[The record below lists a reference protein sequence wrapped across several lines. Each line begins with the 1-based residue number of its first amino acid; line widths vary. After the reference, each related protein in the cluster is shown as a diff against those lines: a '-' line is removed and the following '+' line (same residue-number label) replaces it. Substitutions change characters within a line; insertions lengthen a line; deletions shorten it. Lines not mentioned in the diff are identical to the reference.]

1 MAMLPCL
8 GEKMKLCDTIAAI
21 STPFGKGGVAMIR
34 ISGENAIEIAD
45 RVFLA
50 KRKKPLA
57 ECASREMIYGEIFS
71 GTAEKRVSIDD
82 GCAVVFRAPAS
93 FTGEESVELYC
104 HGGVLV
110 TSKVLSAVL
119 AAGARLA
126 VAGEITRRAFVNGKM
141 SLNEAESLGNLL
153 EASNDAQVRLARN
166 GMRGSLDKRLLAVYD
181 DLRSV
186 MSGMFAAIDF
196 PDEDL
201 SELSREEMIAFV
213 KKAVSEVS
221 ALLATYNTGR
231 AVLSG
236 IPTVICGRTNAG
248 KSSVYNRLLGYD
260 AAIVTD
266 IEGTTRDVLKE
277 QASVGGV
284 TLLLCDTAGIRKT
297 DDRVENIGIERAIG
311 EIDASELAL
320 AVFDASVPLTSEDI
334 ELIKRLVG
342 QGKVCIALL
351 NKSDLV
357 ANTDTTGRVRAAFE
371 NCIDVCADSG
381 EGFDKL
387 TDMINALFIDGN
399 IDMDNDAIVTGARQF
414 ADLTVAQECL
424 GEALAQL
431 EQEIPFDLCCV
442 GIENAMA
449 AIGQVGG
456 REISEDIVAEI
467 FSKFCVGK

>member
-1 MAMLPCL
+1 MRLT
-8 GEKMKLCDTIAAI
+8 DTIAAI
-21 STPFGKGGVAMIR
+21 STPYGKGGVAMIR
-34 ISGENAIEIAD
+34 ISGESAIEIAD

-50 KRKKPLA
+50 KRKKALS
-57 ECASREMIYGEIFS
+57 ECQSREMIYGEIFF
-71 GTAEKRVSIDD
+71 GVGDKRISIDD
-82 GCAVVFRAPAS
+82 GCAVVFRAPSS
-93 FTGEESVELYC
+93 FTGEDSVELYC

-110 TSKVLSAVL
+110 TSKVLSSVL
-119 AAGARLA
+119 SAGARLA
-126 VAGEITRRAFVNGKM
+126 EAGEFTRRAFVNGKM
-141 SLNEAESLGNLL
+141 SLSGAESLGNLL
-153 EASNDAQVRLARN
+153 EASNDTQVRLARN
-166 GMRGSLDKRLLAVYD
+166 GMRGALDKHLLAVYD
-181 DLRSV
+181 DLRSI

-201 SELSREEMIAFV
+201 SELSREDMISLA
-213 KKAVSEVS
+213 KKAQGEVIK
-221 ALLATYNTGR
+221 LLSTYNTGR

-277 QASVGGV
+277 QASVGKV
-284 TLLLCDTAGIRKT
+284 TLVLCDTAGIRKT
-297 DDRVENIGIERAIG
+297 DDRVESIGIERAIG

-320 AVFDASVPLTSEDI
+320 AVFDASAALTGEDT
-334 ELIKRLVG
+334 ELIERLMG
-342 QGKVCIALL
+342 QGKACIALL

-357 ANTDTTGRVRAAFE
+357 ANTQTVERVRGSFE
-371 NCIDVCADSG
+371 HCLDVCADSG
-381 EGFDKL
+381 EGFDAL
-387 TDMINALFIDGN
+387 ADLINELFIDGS

-424 GEALAQL
+424 GEAIEQL
-431 EQEIPFDLCCV
+431 EYGIPFDLCCV

-456 REISEDIVAEI
+456 REISEDIVSEI

>member
-1 MAMLPCL
+1 MRLT
-8 GEKMKLCDTIAAI
+8 DTIAAI
-21 STPFGKGGVAMIR
+21 STPYGKGGVAMIR
-34 ISGENAIEIAD
+34 ISGESAIEVAD
-45 RVFLA
+45 RVFYA
-50 KRKKPLA
+50 KRKKALS
-57 ECASREMIYGEIFS
+57 ECQSREMIYGEIFF
-71 GTAEKRVSIDD
+71 GVGDKRISIDD
-82 GCAVVFRAPAS
+82 GCAVVFRAPSS
-93 FTGEESVELYC
+93 FTGEDSVELYC

-110 TSKVLSAVL
+110 TSKVLSSVL
-119 AAGARLA
+119 SAGARLA
-126 VAGEITRRAFVNGKM
+126 QAGEFTRRAFVNGKM
-141 SLNEAESLGNLL
+141 SLSSAESLGNLL
-153 EASNDAQVRLARN
+153 EASNDTQVRLARN
-166 GMRGSLDKRLLAVYD
+166 GMRGALDKRLLAVYD
-181 DLRSV
+181 DLRSI

-201 SELSREEMIAFV
+201 SELSREDMISLA
-213 KKAVSEVS
+213 KKAQGEVIK
-221 ALLATYNTGR
+221 LLSTYNTGR

-277 QASVGGV
+277 QASVGKV
-284 TLLLCDTAGIRKT
+284 TLVLCDTAGIRKT
-297 DDRVENIGIERAIG
+297 DDRVESIGIERAIG

-320 AVFDASVPLTSEDI
+320 AVFDASVALTDEDT
-334 ELIKRLVG
+334 ELIERLMG
-342 QGKVCIALL
+342 QGKACIALL

-357 ANTDTTGRVRAAFE
+357 ANTGTVERVRGSFE
-371 NCIDVCADSG
+371 HCLDVCADSG
-381 EGFDKL
+381 EGFDAL
-387 TDMINALFIDGN
+387 ADLINELFIDGS

-424 GEALAQL
+424 GEAIEQL
-431 EQEIPFDLCCV
+431 EYGIPFDLCCV

-456 REISEDIVAEI
+456 REISEDIVSEI